1 MPEAFVESLRED
13 SATAHTG
20 YSLEACAADTGLER
34 DKLGG
39 WLKAI
44 DRKGQAILYGPPGTG
59 KTFVAE
65 KLARLLSSRG
75 DGFTEIVQFH
85 PSYSYEEFIQGLRP
99 ETHDDGQLLYRLA
112 PGRFLEFCR
121 KAEEREGSC
130 VLIIDEINRAHL
142 SRVFGELMYLLEYR
156 DREIPLAGGGRLAVP
171 ENVRI
176 LGTMNTADRSI
187 ALVDHALRRRFAFLP
202 LYPNF
207 ELLRQFHT
215 GTSFSW
221 KVDGLISVLERL
233 NRHIDD
239 RHFHLGVSFFLV
251 DELEGRLP
259 DIWQLEIEPYLTEIF
274 FNRPEETERFRWEQV
289 SQELGA

>member
-1 MPEAFVESLRED
+1 MNA
-13 SATAHTG
+13 
-20 YSLEACAADTGLER
+20 
-34 DKLGG
+34 
-39 WLKAI
+39 
-44 DRKGQAILYGPPGTG
+44 
-59 KTFVAE
+59 
-65 KLARLLSSRG
+65 
-75 DGFTEIVQFH
+75 
-85 PSYSYEEFIQGLRP
+85 
-99 ETHDDGQLLYRLA
+99 
-112 PGRFLEFCR
+112 
-121 KAEEREGSC
+121 
-130 VLIIDEINRAHL
+130 
-142 SRVFGELMYLLEYR
+142 
-156 DREIPLAGGGRLAVP
+156 
-171 ENVRI
+171 
-176 LGTMNTADRSI
+176 MNTADRSI

-259 DIWQLEIEPYLTEIF
+259 DIWQLEIEPYLAEIF
-274 FNRPEETERFRWEQV
+274 FNRPEEIERFRWEQV